1 MKIIYCTHSICNP
14 GGMERVLFNK
24 VSWISSH
31 TPWEVMI
38 VTTDQHGR
46 PPFYPFPEQ
55 VATVDLGIDYSDDI
69 GRNSLSRILAFTKKK
84 SLHRRRLSELLC
96 REKPDVTVSMY
107 PSESSFLPSLKDG
120 SRKVLELHY
129 NRYFRLQYG
138 RKGLAGLSDRFRTWL
153 DRRIAG
159 RFDRFVVLTKEDLG
173 YWGDMPNML
182 AIPNAAVLPYKI
194 EADMSAARVI
204 AVGRLDY
211 QKGFDRLIKVWNAVS
226 RSGVATGWRLD
237 IFGQG
242 ECKEKLQD
250 MIEGF
255 GLADTVSINP
265 PVKDIAK
272 EYARSSVLVMTSHY
286 EGLPMVML
294 EALSAGI
301 PVVSFDCK
309 CGPKDLIRDGEN
321 GFLIKD
327 GDTGAM
333 AAALERMI
341 SDGAL
346 RQRMSACAR
355 KVSEE
360 YSQERIMERWMHL
373 FMSIVS
379 ER

>member
-46 PPFYPFPEQ
+46 PSFYPFPEQ

-96 REKPDVTVSMY
+96 REKPDVTVSLY
-107 PSESSFLPSLKDG
+107 PSESSFIPSLKDG

-211 QKGFDRLIKVWNAVS
+211 QKGFDRLIEVWNAVS

-360 YSQERIMERWMHL
+360 YSQERIMETWMHL
-373 FMSIVS
+373 FTSLVS

>member
-1 MKIIYCTHSICNP
+1 
-14 GGMERVLFNK
+14 MERVLFNK

-31 TPWEVMI
+31 TAWEVMI

-46 PPFYPFPEQ
+46 PPFYPFPQ
-55 VATVDLGIDYSDDI
+55 RVATVDLGIDYSDDI
-69 GRNSLSRILAFTKKK
+69 GRDSLSRILAFTKKK

-96 REKPDVTVSMY
+96 REKPDVTVSLY
-107 PSESSFLPSLKDG
+107 PSESSFIPSLKDG

-138 RKGLAGLSDRFRTWL
+138 RKGLAGLSDRCRTWL
-153 DRRIAG
+153 DRRIAR
-159 RFDRFVVLTKEDLG
+159 RFDRFVVLTREDLG
-173 YWGDMPNML
+173 YWGNMPNML
-182 AIPNAAVLPYKI
+182 AIPNAAVLPCRI

-211 QKGFDRLIKVWNAVS
+211 QKGFDRLIEVWKAVS
-226 RSGVATGWRLD
+226 MSGVASGWRLD

-242 ECKEKLQD
+242 EWKEKLQE
-250 MIEGF
+250 MIDGY
-255 GLADTVSINP
+255 GLADTVSINT

-294 EALSAGI
+294 EAMSAGI
-301 PVVSFDCK
+301 PVVSFDCR
-309 CGPKDLIRDGEN
+309 CGPRDLIKDGEN

-341 SDGAL
+341 SDIDL
-346 RQRMSACAR
+346 RQRMSACAG
-355 KVSEE
+355 KVSEA
-360 YSQERIMERWMHL
+360 YSQDRIMERWMDL
-373 FMSIVS
+373 FTSIVR